1 MQGHPRRPT
10 DAAGDFAAGFYP
22 AFENGWRRAEL
33 AGGFVMLA
41 FVVICA
47 LGFLGHGPFSERELA
62 NKDHSIVIRYEP
74 VVRFGAPTILRFD
87 TKGPPAAIRWPSR
100 SRRTSWINSAWRASR
115 PARRLGKSQAAT
127 SAIVFPVKAGESH
140 ALIRFTGS
148 PAFRGSVALTARLD
162 AGETLSWSQYAVP

>member
-1 MQGHPRRPT
+1 MQVIHDDPPMPQEI
-10 DAAGDFAAGFYP
+10 AAGFYP

-33 AGGFVMLA
+33 AGRFVMLA
-41 FVVICA
+41 FVAICA

-62 NKDHSIVIRYEP
+62 NTDHSIVIRYEP

-87 TKGPPAAIRWPSR
+87 TKVPPGGDKVAVTIAKDLVDQFGLESITPRPSTWEIAGSNIR
-100 SRRTSWINSAWRASR
+100 
-115 PARRLGKSQAAT
+115 L
-127 SAIVFPVKAGESH
+127 VFPVKAGESH